1 MANYPNG
8 IDTFT
13 TVKPDDEMLGH
24 ASKHNNEAGAIVA
37 IETELGENPS
47 GSFDSVSLRLDGVDA
62 AISSIEIYDDTVLSE
77 AVTKNTKDI
86 ADIETYDDTVVKA
99 DIAKNTE
106 DIAKNTKD
114 IADLEAYDDTVVKAD
129 IVKNTEDIAKNT
141 KDIADLEA
149 YDDTAVKA
157 DIDKNTRGVA
167 ENAQT
172 LSDLTTATLPL
183 ENPENINTLFSV
195 LSTQQQANEYF
206 ASEIK
211 NKVSV
216 ATTWGQL
223 AGI

>member
-99 DIAKNTE
+99 DIDKNTE
-106 DIAKNTKD
+106 DIA
-114 IADLEAYDDTVVKAD
+114 
-129 IVKNTEDIAKNT
+129 
-141 KDIADLEA
+141 
-149 YDDTAVKA
+149 
-157 DIDKNTRGVA
+157 
-167 ENAQT
+167 ENAQM

-223 AGI
+223 AGIL

>member
-1 MANYPNG
+1 MTNYPNG

-47 GSFDSVSLRLDGVDA
+47 GSFDSVKLRLDGVDA
-62 AISSIEIYDDTVLSE
+62 AISSVEIYDDTVLSE
-77 AVTKNTKDI
+77 AVTKNTNDI
-86 ADIETYDDTVVKA
+86 A
-99 DIAKNTE
+99 N
-106 DIAKNTKD
+106 
-114 IADLEAYDDTVVKAD
+114 LEAYDDTVVKAD
-129 IVKNTEDIAKNT
+129 IDKNT
-141 KDIADLEA
+141 K
-149 YDDTAVKA
+149 
-157 DIDKNTRGVA
+157 GVA

-172 LSDLTTATLPL
+172 LSELTTATLLL
-183 ENPENINTLFSV
+183 ENPEDPNTLFSV

-206 ASEIK
+206 ASEIE

-223 AGI
+223 AGIS

>member
-129 IVKNTEDIAKNT
+129 IDKNT
-141 KDIADLEA
+141 KGI
-149 YDDTAVKA
+149 
-157 DIDKNTRGVA
+157 A

-183 ENPENINTLFSV
+183 ENPEDINALFSV

>member
-47 GSFDSVSLRLDGVDA
+47 GSFDSVSLRLDDNTN
-62 AISSIEIYDDTVLSE
+62 SI
-77 AVTKNTKDI
+77 
-86 ADIETYDDTVVKA
+86 
-99 DIAKNTE
+99 
-106 DIAKNTKD
+106 
-114 IADLEAYDDTVVKAD
+114 
-129 IVKNTEDIAKNT
+129 
-141 KDIADLEA
+141 
-149 YDDTAVKA
+149 
-157 DIDKNTRGVA
+157 A

-183 ENPENINTLFSV
+183 ENPEDINTLFSV
-195 LSTQQQANEYF
+195 LSTQQQASEYF

-211 NKVSV
+211 NKVSI

-223 AGI
+223 AGIL

>member
-1 MANYPNG
+1 MTNYPNG

-47 GSFDSVSLRLDGVDA
+47 GSFDSVTLRLDGVDA

-99 DIAKNTE
+99 DIAKNT
-106 DIAKNTKD
+106 KD

-129 IVKNTEDIAKNT
+129 IVKNTEDIA
-141 KDIADLEA
+141 
-149 YDDTAVKA
+149 
-157 DIDKNTRGVA
+157 

-183 ENPENINTLFSV
+183 ENPEDINALFSV

-223 AGI
+223 AGIDYVV

>member
-1 MANYPNG
+1 MTNYPNG

-37 IETELGENPS
+37 VETELGENPS
-47 GSFDSVSLRLDGVDA
+47 GSFDSVTLRLDGVDA

-99 DIAKNTE
+99 DIAKNT
-106 DIAKNTKD
+106 KD
-114 IADLEAYDDTVVKAD
+114 IADLEAYDDKVVKED
-129 IVKNTEDIAKNT
+129 IVKNTEDIAENT
-141 KDIADLEA
+141 
-149 YDDTAVKA
+149 
-157 DIDKNTRGVA
+157 
-167 ENAQT
+167 QT
-172 LSDLTTATLPL
+172 LSELTTATLPL
-183 ENPENINTLFSV
+183 ENPEDTNTLFSV

-206 ASEIK
+206 ASEIE

>member
-1 MANYPNG
+1 MTNYPNG

-37 IETELGENPS
+37 VETELGENPS
-47 GSFDSVSLRLDGVDA
+47 GSFDSVSLRLDDNTN
-62 AISSIEIYDDTVLSE
+62 SI
-77 AVTKNTKDI
+77 
-86 ADIETYDDTVVKA
+86 
-99 DIAKNTE
+99 
-106 DIAKNTKD
+106 
-114 IADLEAYDDTVVKAD
+114 
-129 IVKNTEDIAKNT
+129 
-141 KDIADLEA
+141 
-149 YDDTAVKA
+149 
-157 DIDKNTRGVA
+157 A

-183 ENPENINTLFSV
+183 ENPEDTNTLFSV

-206 ASEIK
+206 ASEIE
-211 NKVSV
+211 NKVSI

>member
-1 MANYPNG
+1 MTNYPNG

-37 IETELGENPS
+37 VETELGENPS
-47 GSFDSVSLRLDGVDA
+47 GSFDSVTLRLDGVDA

-86 ADIETYDDTVVKA
+86 AD
-99 DIAKNTE
+99 
-106 DIAKNTKD
+106 
-114 IADLEAYDDTVVKAD
+114 LEAYDDKVVKED
-129 IVKNTEDIAKNT
+129 IVKNTEDIA
-141 KDIADLEA
+141 
-149 YDDTAVKA
+149 
-157 DIDKNTRGVA
+157 

-172 LSDLTTATLPL
+172 LSELTTATLLL
-183 ENPENINTLFSV
+183 ENPEDTNTLFSV

-206 ASEIK
+206 ASEIE
-211 NKVSV
+211 NKVSI

-223 AGI
+223 AGIS

>member
-47 GSFDSVSLRLDGVDA
+47 GYFDSVSLRLDGVDA

-86 ADIETYDDTVVKA
+86 AD
-99 DIAKNTE
+99 
-106 DIAKNTKD
+106 
-114 IADLEAYDDTVVKAD
+114 LEAYDDTVVKAD
-129 IVKNTEDIAKNT
+129 IDKNT
-141 KDIADLEA
+141 K
-149 YDDTAVKA
+149 
-157 DIDKNTRGVA
+157 GVA

-183 ENPENINTLFSV
+183 ENPEDINTLFSV

-211 NKVSV
+211 NKVSI

-223 AGI
+223 AGIS

>member
-37 IETELGENPS
+37 VETELGENPS
-47 GSFDSVSLRLDGVDA
+47 GSFDSVTLRLDGVDA
-62 AISSIEIYDDTVLSE
+62 AIGSIEIYDDTVLSE

-99 DIAKNTE
+99 DI
-106 DIAKNTKD
+106 DKNTK
-114 IADLEAYDDTVVKAD
+114 
-129 IVKNTEDIAKNT
+129 
-141 KDIADLEA
+141 
-149 YDDTAVKA
+149 
-157 DIDKNTRGVA
+157 GVA

-183 ENPENINTLFSV
+183 ENPEDTNTLFSV

-206 ASEIK
+206 ASEIE

-223 AGI
+223 AGIS

>member
-1 MANYPNG
+1 MTNYPNG

-37 IETELGENPS
+37 VETELGENPS
-47 GSFDSVSLRLDGVDA
+47 GSFDSVTLRLDGVDT

-86 ADIETYDDTVVKA
+86 AD
-99 DIAKNTE
+99 
-106 DIAKNTKD
+106 
-114 IADLEAYDDTVVKAD
+114 LEAYDDTVVKAD
-129 IVKNTEDIAKNT
+129 IDKNT
-141 KDIADLEA
+141 K
-149 YDDTAVKA
+149 
-157 DIDKNTRGVA
+157 GVA
-167 ENAQT
+167 ENAQA
-172 LSDLTTATLPL
+172 LSELTTATLPL
-183 ENPENINTLFSV
+183 ENPEDPNTLFSV

-206 ASEIK
+206 ASEIE

-223 AGI
+223 AGIS

>member
-86 ADIETYDDTVVKA
+86 AD
-99 DIAKNTE
+99 
-106 DIAKNTKD
+106 
-114 IADLEAYDDTVVKAD
+114 LEAYDDTVVKAG
-129 IVKNTEDIAKNT
+129 IAKNT
-141 KDIADLEA
+141 K
-149 YDDTAVKA
+149 
-157 DIDKNTRGVA
+157 GVA

-183 ENPENINTLFSV
+183 ENPEDTNTLFSV

-206 ASEIK
+206 ASEIE

-223 AGI
+223 AGIS

>member
-47 GSFDSVSLRLDGVDA
+47 GSFDSVSLRLDDNTN
-62 AISSIEIYDDTVLSE
+62 SI
-77 AVTKNTKDI
+77 
-86 ADIETYDDTVVKA
+86 
-99 DIAKNTE
+99 
-106 DIAKNTKD
+106 
-114 IADLEAYDDTVVKAD
+114 
-129 IVKNTEDIAKNT
+129 
-141 KDIADLEA
+141 
-149 YDDTAVKA
+149 
-157 DIDKNTRGVA
+157 A

-183 ENPENINTLFSV
+183 ENPEDTNTLFSV

-211 NKVSV
+211 NKVSI

>member
-1 MANYPNG
+1 MSSYPNG

-24 ASKHNNEAGAIVA
+24 ASKHNNEAEAIVA

-47 GSFDSVSLRLDGVDA
+47 GSFDSVSLRLDDNTN
-62 AISSIEIYDDTVLSE
+62 SI
-77 AVTKNTKDI
+77 
-86 ADIETYDDTVVKA
+86 
-99 DIAKNTE
+99 
-106 DIAKNTKD
+106 
-114 IADLEAYDDTVVKAD
+114 
-129 IVKNTEDIAKNT
+129 
-141 KDIADLEA
+141 
-149 YDDTAVKA
+149 
-157 DIDKNTRGVA
+157 A

-183 ENPENINTLFSV
+183 ENPEDTNTLFSV

-206 ASEIK
+206 ASEIE
-211 NKVSV
+211 NKVSI

>member
-47 GSFDSVSLRLDGVDA
+47 GSFDSVSLRLDDNTN
-62 AISSIEIYDDTVLSE
+62 SI
-77 AVTKNTKDI
+77 
-86 ADIETYDDTVVKA
+86 
-99 DIAKNTE
+99 
-106 DIAKNTKD
+106 
-114 IADLEAYDDTVVKAD
+114 
-129 IVKNTEDIAKNT
+129 
-141 KDIADLEA
+141 
-149 YDDTAVKA
+149 
-157 DIDKNTRGVA
+157 A

-183 ENPENINTLFSV
+183 ENPEDINTLFSV

-211 NKVSV
+211 NKVSI

>member
-37 IETELGENPS
+37 VETELGENPS
-47 GSFDSVSLRLDGVDA
+47 GSFDSVSLRLDDNTN
-62 AISSIEIYDDTVLSE
+62 SI
-77 AVTKNTKDI
+77 
-86 ADIETYDDTVVKA
+86 
-99 DIAKNTE
+99 
-106 DIAKNTKD
+106 
-114 IADLEAYDDTVVKAD
+114 
-129 IVKNTEDIAKNT
+129 
-141 KDIADLEA
+141 
-149 YDDTAVKA
+149 
-157 DIDKNTRGVA
+157 A

-183 ENPENINTLFSV
+183 ENPEDTNTLFSV

-206 ASEIK
+206 ASEIE
-211 NKVSV
+211 NKVSI

>member
-129 IVKNTEDIAKNT
+129 IDKNT
-141 KDIADLEA
+141 KGI
-149 YDDTAVKA
+149 
-157 DIDKNTRGVA
+157 A
-167 ENAQT
+167 ENAQM

-223 AGI
+223 AGIL

>member
-1 MANYPNG
+1 MGSYPNQ

-37 IETELGENPS
+37 VETELGENPS
-47 GSFDSVSLRLDGVDA
+47 GSFDSVSLRLDDNTN
-62 AISSIEIYDDTVLSE
+62 SI
-77 AVTKNTKDI
+77 
-86 ADIETYDDTVVKA
+86 
-99 DIAKNTE
+99 
-106 DIAKNTKD
+106 
-114 IADLEAYDDTVVKAD
+114 
-129 IVKNTEDIAKNT
+129 
-141 KDIADLEA
+141 
-149 YDDTAVKA
+149 
-157 DIDKNTRGVA
+157 A

-183 ENPENINTLFSV
+183 ENPEDTNTLFSV

-206 ASEIK
+206 ASEIE
-211 NKVSV
+211 NKVSI

>member
-1 MANYPNG
+1 MTNYPNG

-62 AISSIEIYDDTVLSE
+62 AIGSIEIYDDTV
-77 AVTKNTKDI
+77 
-86 ADIETYDDTVVKA
+86 
-99 DIAKNTE
+99 
-106 DIAKNTKD
+106 
-114 IADLEAYDDTVVKAD
+114 
-129 IVKNTEDIAKNT
+129 
-141 KDIADLEA
+141 
-149 YDDTAVKA
+149 VKA

-167 ENAQT
+167 ENAQM

-183 ENPENINTLFSV
+183 ENPEDTNALFSV

>member
-1 MANYPNG
+1 MSNYPNG

-47 GSFDSVSLRLDGVDA
+47 GSFDSVKLRLDGVDA
-62 AISSIEIYDDTVLSE
+62 AISSVEIYDDTVLSE
-77 AVTKNTKDI
+77 AVTKNTNDI
-86 ADIETYDDTVVKA
+86 A
-99 DIAKNTE
+99 N
-106 DIAKNTKD
+106 
-114 IADLEAYDDTVVKAD
+114 LEAYDDTV
-129 IVKNTEDIAKNT
+129 
-141 KDIADLEA
+141 
-149 YDDTAVKA
+149 VKA

-172 LSDLTTATLPL
+172 LSELTTATLPL
-183 ENPENINTLFSV
+183 ENPEDPNSLFSV

-206 ASEIK
+206 ASEIE

-223 AGI
+223 AGIS

>member
-24 ASKHNNEAGAIVA
+24 ASKHNNDAGAIVA

-47 GSFDSVSLRLDGVDA
+47 GSFDSVSLRLDDNTN
-62 AISSIEIYDDTVLSE
+62 SI
-77 AVTKNTKDI
+77 
-86 ADIETYDDTVVKA
+86 
-99 DIAKNTE
+99 
-106 DIAKNTKD
+106 
-114 IADLEAYDDTVVKAD
+114 
-129 IVKNTEDIAKNT
+129 
-141 KDIADLEA
+141 
-149 YDDTAVKA
+149 
-157 DIDKNTRGVA
+157 A

-183 ENPENINTLFSV
+183 ENPEDINTLFSV

-211 NKVSV
+211 NKVSI

>member
-129 IVKNTEDIAKNT
+129 IDKNT
-141 KDIADLEA
+141 KGI
-149 YDDTAVKA
+149 
-157 DIDKNTRGVA
+157 A

>member
-1 MANYPNG
+1 MTNYPNG

-37 IETELGENPS
+37 VETELGENPS
-47 GSFDSVSLRLDGVDA
+47 GSFDSVTLRLDGVDS

-86 ADIETYDDTVVKA
+86 AD
-99 DIAKNTE
+99 
-106 DIAKNTKD
+106 
-114 IADLEAYDDTVVKAD
+114 LEAYDDTVVKAD
-129 IVKNTEDIAKNT
+129 IDKNT
-141 KDIADLEA
+141 K
-149 YDDTAVKA
+149 
-157 DIDKNTRGVA
+157 GVA
-167 ENAQT
+167 ENAQA
-172 LSDLTTATLPL
+172 LSELTTATLPL
-183 ENPENINTLFSV
+183 ENPEDPNTLFSV

-206 ASEIK
+206 ASEIE

-223 AGI
+223 AGIS

>member
-47 GSFDSVSLRLDGVDA
+47 GSFDSVSLRLDDNTN
-62 AISSIEIYDDTVLSE
+62 SI
-77 AVTKNTKDI
+77 
-86 ADIETYDDTVVKA
+86 
-99 DIAKNTE
+99 
-106 DIAKNTKD
+106 
-114 IADLEAYDDTVVKAD
+114 
-129 IVKNTEDIAKNT
+129 
-141 KDIADLEA
+141 
-149 YDDTAVKA
+149 
-157 DIDKNTRGVA
+157 A

-183 ENPENINTLFSV
+183 ENPEDINTLFSV

-211 NKVSV
+211 NKVSI

-223 AGI
+223 AGIDYVV

>member
-47 GSFDSVSLRLDGVDA
+47 GSFDSVSLRLDDNTN
-62 AISSIEIYDDTVLSE
+62 SI
-77 AVTKNTKDI
+77 
-86 ADIETYDDTVVKA
+86 
-99 DIAKNTE
+99 
-106 DIAKNTKD
+106 
-114 IADLEAYDDTVVKAD
+114 
-129 IVKNTEDIAKNT
+129 
-141 KDIADLEA
+141 
-149 YDDTAVKA
+149 
-157 DIDKNTRGVA
+157 A

-183 ENPENINTLFSV
+183 ENPEDINTLFSV

-206 ASEIK
+206 ASEIE
-211 NKVSV
+211 NKVSI

>member
-1 MANYPNG
+1 MTNYPNG

-37 IETELGENPS
+37 VETELGENPS
-47 GSFDSVSLRLDGVDA
+47 GSFDSVSLRLDGVDT
-62 AISSIEIYDDTVLSE
+62 AIGSIDIYDDTVLFE

-86 ADIETYDDTVVKA
+86 ADLETYDDTVVK
-99 DIAKNTE
+99 E

-114 IADLEAYDDTVVKAD
+114 IADLEAYDDKVVKED
-129 IVKNTEDIAKNT
+129 IVKNTEDI
-141 KDIADLEA
+141 
-149 YDDTAVKA
+149 
-157 DIDKNTRGVA
+157 A

-183 ENPENINTLFSV
+183 ENPEDTNTLFSV

-206 ASEIK
+206 ASEIE
-211 NKVSV
+211 NKVSI

-223 AGI
+223 AGIS

>member
-47 GSFDSVSLRLDGVDA
+47 GSFDSVSLRLDDNTN
-62 AISSIEIYDDTVLSE
+62 SI
-77 AVTKNTKDI
+77 
-86 ADIETYDDTVVKA
+86 
-99 DIAKNTE
+99 
-106 DIAKNTKD
+106 
-114 IADLEAYDDTVVKAD
+114 
-129 IVKNTEDIAKNT
+129 
-141 KDIADLEA
+141 
-149 YDDTAVKA
+149 
-157 DIDKNTRGVA
+157 A

-183 ENPENINTLFSV
+183 ENPEDINNLFYV

-211 NKVSV
+211 NKVSIG
-216 ATTWGQL
+216 TTWGQL